1 MIILRR
7 LRHNAWAFSFIF
19 YEVITM
25 VLVGA
30 GIGFLCGI
38 IITLLC
44 ISLGDAAKNADVH
57 IDEGGE

>member
-1 MIILRR
+1 
-7 LRHNAWAFSFIF
+7 
-19 YEVITM
+19 M

-38 IITLLC
+38 IITILC
-44 ISLGDAAKNADVH
+44 ISLDDAAKNADVH

>member
-1 MIILRR
+1 
-7 LRHNAWAFSFIF
+7 
-19 YEVITM
+19 M

-44 ISLGDAAKNADVH
+44 ISLGDAAKNADAH
-57 IDEGGE
+57 IDEGGG

>member
-1 MIILRR
+1 
-7 LRHNAWAFSFIF
+7 
-19 YEVITM
+19 M

-30 GIGFLCGI
+30 GIEFLCRI

-44 ISLGDAAKNADVH
+44 ISLGYAAKNADVH

>member
-1 MIILRR
+1 
-7 LRHNAWAFSFIF
+7 
-19 YEVITM
+19 M

-44 ISLGDAAKNADVH
+44 ISLGDTAKNSDVH
-57 IDEGGE
+57 FDEGGE

>member
-1 MIILRR
+1 
-7 LRHNAWAFSFIF
+7 
-19 YEVITM
+19 M

-57 IDEGGE
+57 IDEVQLINVNS